1 MGRAACAGWADGH
14 TVRFTAP
21 TCSSSPA
28 NEVTTMMQALLQQFA
43 GSSGAADVITSL
55 TGQGLSRDEAEKA
68 VSATA
73 EGAAA
78 QFGGDGVAGLLGGLM
93 GGGGG
98 GAMGMLGGLMGGGGG
113 GGAMGMLGG
122 LMGGGAAAS
131 SGGLPPEV
139 LAGIARFVAD
149 KTGLSPDKAQLAV
162 SVVVPRV
169 IAFIKDKT

>member
-1 MGRAACAGWADGH
+1 
-14 TVRFTAP
+14 
-21 TCSSSPA
+21 
-28 NEVTTMMQALLQQFA
+28 MMQALLQQFA

-98 GAMGMLGGLMGGGGG
+98 G
-113 GGAMGMLGG
+113 GAMGMLGG

-149 KTGLSPDKAQLAV
+149 KTGLSADKAQLAV
-162 SVVVPRV
+162 SVVVPKV
-169 IAFIKDKT
+169 MAFIKEKT

>member
-1 MGRAACAGWADGH
+1 
-14 TVRFTAP
+14 
-21 TCSSSPA
+21 
-28 NEVTTMMQALLQQFA
+28 MMQALLQQFA

-98 GAMGMLGGLMGGGGG
+98 GGGGGAMGMLGGLMGGGGG

-149 KTGLSPDKAQLAV
+149 KTGLSADKAQLAV

>member
-1 MGRAACAGWADGH
+1 
-14 TVRFTAP
+14 
-21 TCSSSPA
+21 
-28 NEVTTMMQALLQQFA
+28 MMQALLQQFA

-98 GAMGMLGGLMGGGGG
+98 GGAMGMLGGLMGGGGG

-122 LMGGGAAAS
+122 LMGGGVTAS

-149 KTGLSPDKAQLAV
+149 KTGLSADKAQLAV

>member
-1 MGRAACAGWADGH
+1 
-14 TVRFTAP
+14 
-21 TCSSSPA
+21 
-28 NEVTTMMQALLQQFA
+28 MMQALLQQFA

-98 GAMGMLGGLMGGGGG
+98 GAMGMLGGLMGGG
-113 GGAMGMLGG
+113 
-122 LMGGGAAAS
+122 AAAS

>member
-98 GAMGMLGGLMGGGGG
+98 GAMGMLGGLMGGG
-113 GGAMGMLGG
+113 
-122 LMGGGAAAS
+122 AAAS

>member
-1 MGRAACAGWADGH
+1 
-14 TVRFTAP
+14 
-21 TCSSSPA
+21 
-28 NEVTTMMQALLQQFA
+28 MMQALLQQFA
-43 GSSGAADVITSL
+43 GSSGAADVVHSL

-78 QFGGDGVAGLLGGLM
+78 QLGGDGGGGAMGLLGGLM
-93 GGGGG
+93 GG

-122 LMGGGAAAS
+122 LMGGGAPAS
-131 SGGLPPEV
+131 TGLPPE
-139 LAGIARFVAD
+139 LMATIARFVAD

-162 SVVVPRV
+162 SIVVPKI
-169 IAFIKDKT
+169 IAFVKEKT